1 MVTGRLVE
9 AEWSRKEL
17 LRENTHNPSS
27 EGQEKIGEE
36 HARQWEQHVQRLESR
51 KELGFLVGGVE
62 RERWMSG
69 WSVGCCHCPT
79 VLLWMGRKAWGE
91 PLEGDMRLWE
101 NVYGHE
107 MLKHAYVLMGGFGR
121 REARDAGMRAWAGAM
136 SLGSGGVWD
145 QSTWMDLGRYP
156 SSQEGSGQAVLM

>member
-1 MVTGRLVE
+1 M
-9 AEWSRKEL
+9 
-17 LRENTHNPSS
+17 
-27 EGQEKIGEE
+27 
-36 HARQWEQHVQRLESR
+36 QRLESR
-51 KELGFLVGGVE
+51 KELGYLVGGIE

-79 VLLWMGRKAWGE
+79 VLLWRGRKAWGE

-101 NVYGHE
+101 DVYGHE

-136 SLGSGGVWD
+136 SLGSGAAWD